1 MGFPTDIEPL
11 LQHLKVTDGFDHLP
25 AIAGY
30 EGAKVTLLQRRSWK
44 NVCCS
49 AGNTF
54 FLDTR

>member
-11 LQHLKVTDGFDHLP
+11 LQHLKVTDGLDHLP

-30 EGAKVTLLQRRSWK
+30 EGTKVALLQRMSWEK
-44 NVCCS
+44 CLLQRGQYV
-49 AGNTF
+49 